1 MRRIA
6 SLAVLALGL
15 LTAACGGS
23 NKEAKAPSGSA
34 KASTSSASSGDA
46 AQGAT
51 PNDTAK
57 SSLKRS
63 TVRATIQQGLGMFL
77 QKVSVEDRPVF
88 LGGKFHGYRIAA
100 LKGDLASTELKAG
113 DVVTRVNGLPIERPE
128 QALEAFR
135 SLEISSELRI
145 DYERDGEPRA
155 LRYAIVED

>member
-1 MRRIA
+1 MRRITPM
-6 SLAVLALGL
+6 AVLAFGL

-23 NKEAKAPSGSA
+23 NKEAKAPATG
-34 KASTSSASSGDA
+34 KASAASSAAETSS
-46 AQGAT
+46 AT

-77 QKVSVEDRPVF
+77 QRVSVEDRPVF

-100 LKGDLASTELKAG
+100 LKGDLAATELKAG